1 MAGPPRFSAAL
12 SGLLRTC
19 LQLAFGLAWPPQ
31 SAVCARVSPVS
42 PACSLRPDPSGLSAC
57 NPRPG
62 LPIPLLAILPLAVL
76 LLPTFAKFSDDNFE
90 LLGFCSAL
98 CRGRSP

>member
-19 LQLAFGLAWPPQ
+19 LQLAFGLACPPQ

-62 LPIPLLAILPLAVL
+62 LPDPAVGYFASGGLAPANLCQIL
-76 LLPTFAKFSDDNFE
+76 
-90 LLGFCSAL
+90 
-98 CRGRSP
+98 GR

>member
-19 LQLAFGLAWPPQ
+19 LRLAFGLAWPPQ

-62 LPIPLLAILPLAVL
+62 LPDPAVGYFASGGLAPANLCQILGRQFRVVRLLFGAMP
-76 LLPTFAKFSDDNFE
+76 
-90 LLGFCSAL
+90 
-98 CRGRSP
+98 R